1 MLLRN
6 PLLDWVANKLGSRIA
21 DRGLLVTIFATAV
34 VLALYGCAVKIFWP
48 SPLAGKLL
56 GSSGLILTV
65 AGVLQ
70 LEVSGLFDDIIE
82 QYANSQQSPPSSV
95 VREIIDNPDT
105 PIRTAARNWLFFNR
119 TTGIRFVVWGTLIQV
134 AAIWV

>member
-34 VLALYGCAVKIFWP
+34 ALAVYGFAVKIFWP